1 MKIIISAIIFLSAVL
16 LGNTVFAKRYGPVQE
31 KETLWSIAK
40 AHRPI
45 GMSIPKMM
53 QAIVRLNPQA
63 FNHNDPATLKKGAIL
78 KLPSIA
84 QVKRVQPQPKVQSR
98 QVASPVKAKP
108 EVTTVIVPSK
118 PQKVLIEKKVS
129 YIPTDKPRQIDNE
142 LKKQLSYITQQMS
155 ALTRSVEEV
164 QEEMLSVA
172 RDVQQTSNG
181 VLQLEEYQQQLQRTE
196 QERIARQEAAERVQS
211 KQNEIV
217 EIPVELGVHNV
228 VTPAESSLDQPPK
241 ASESRIAHYLQGTI
255 FDWLLLGFIL
265 VALIPLVM
273 LKRYLRDRK
282 LTEKMT
288 PLSKAKTKA
297 KKASNVKSLS
307 ERKEP
312 VVQSVLKKETA
323 AVAMSSM
330 VEDVN
335 TKSKSA
341 AHPALQGKG
350 FADPISVGYL
360 VAMSKQQ
367 YPEAESLL
375 KKAIAERPSELE
387 LKLKLLEVYAMMQQK
402 TEFERLAKACVDN
415 PAGHDRDILTAQI
428 DNIRHSTW
436 GVKAAV
442 ADNATIS
449 LGDVAQELKTA
460 ETAGASELV
469 DTELTAPE
477 GETPEGE
484 TPEGETPE
492 AETPEGETPE
502 AETPEAETP
511 EGETPEGEIPE
522 GETPEGETPEGETPE
537 GETPEGETPE
547 GETPEGETPE
557 GETPEGETPEGETPE
572 GETPEGETPEGE
584 TPEGETPEGET
595 PEGETPEGET
605 PEGET
610 PEGETPE
617 GETPEGETPE
627 GETPEAETPEAETP
641 EGETPEAE
649 TPEAETPEAETPE
662 AETPEGETSE
672 AETPEAE
679 TPEGESAEITEES
692 EKEGTVNLNVS
703 VRGGGEHQDVQSVS
717 LEEGDEATLTMGDS
731 ETEVALDDIRLEEDS
746 EEEGVGADVDILAG
760 DNEISAQLDAAR
772 AYILA
777 EDVDSARKVLRDVL
791 KQGDSTQQDE
801 ARQLLTELDQTE
813 EAST

>member
-1 MKIIISAIIFLSAVL
+1 MKTVISAIIFLSAVL
-16 LGNTVFAKRYGPVQE
+16 LGSTVFAKRYGPVQE

-84 QVKRVQPQPKVQSR
+84 QAKRVKAQPKVQ
-98 QVASPVKAKP
+98 SPVKAKP

-142 LKKQLSYITQQMS
+142 LKKQLGYITQQMS
-155 ALTRSVEEV
+155 ALTHSVEEV

-181 VLQLEEYQQQLQRTE
+181 VLQLEEYQQQLQHAE
-196 QERIARQEAAERVQS
+196 QERIARQEAAESMQS
-211 KQNEIV
+211 KQNEIA

-228 VTPAESSLDQPPK
+228 VTPAEPSLDQSPA
-241 ASESRIAHYLQGTI
+241 ASESRITHYLQGTI
-255 FDWLLLGFIL
+255 FDWLLLGFTL
-265 VALIPLVM
+265 VVLIPLVM

-282 LTEKMT
+282 LTEKT
-288 PLSKAKTKA
+288 APLSKA
-297 KKASNVKSLS
+297 KKASNVKISS

-330 VEDVN
+330 VDDVS
-335 TKSKSA
+335 TKRKSA
-341 AHPALQGKG
+341 THPALQGKG

-387 LKLKLLEVYAMMQQK
+387 LKLKLLEVYAIMQQK
-402 TEFERLAKACVDN
+402 TEFEHLAKACVDN
-415 PAGHDRDILTAQI
+415 PAGHDRDILTTQI

-442 ADNATIS
+442 ANNATIS
-449 LGDVAQELKTA
+449 LGDAAQELKTGG
-460 ETAGASELV
+460 TAGASELV
-469 DTELTAPE
+469 DTELVAPE
-477 GETPEGE
+477 GDSQEAESPEAESSEGDSSEGDSPEAETPEAE
-484 TPEGETPE
+484 TPEAETPEAETPEAETPE

-502 AETPEAETP
+502 AETPE
-511 EGETPEGEIPE
+511 G
-522 GETPEGETPEGETPE
+522 
-537 GETPEGETPE
+537 
-547 GETPEGETPE
+547 
-557 GETPEGETPEGETPE
+557 
-572 GETPEGETPEGE
+572 
-584 TPEGETPEGET
+584 
-595 PEGETPEGET
+595 
-605 PEGET
+605 
-610 PEGETPE
+610 
-617 GETPEGETPE
+617 
-627 GETPEAETPEAETP
+627 ETP

-662 AETPEGETSE
+662 AETPE

-679 TPEGESAEITEES
+679 TPEGETPETETPETETPEAETSEIVEEV
-692 EKEGTVNLNVS
+692 EEEGAVNVNVS

-731 ETEVALDDIRLEEDS
+731 ETEVALDDIRLEENS
-746 EEEGVGADVDILAG
+746 EEESVGADVDILAG

>member
-1 MKIIISAIIFLSAVL
+1 MKTIISAIIFLSAVL

-78 KLPSIA
+78 KLPGIA
-84 QVKRVQPQPKVQSR
+84 QAKRVKAQPKVQ
-98 QVASPVKAKP
+98 SPVKAKP

-142 LKKQLSYITQQMS
+142 LKKQLGYITQKMS

-181 VLQLEEYQQQLQRTE
+181 VLQLEEYQQQLQHAE
-196 QERIARQEAAERVQS
+196 QERIARQEAAESVQS
-211 KQNEIV
+211 KQNEIA

-228 VTPAESSLDQPPK
+228 VTPAEPSLDQSPA
-241 ASESRIAHYLQGTI
+241 ASESRITHYLQGTI

-265 VALIPLVM
+265 VVLIPLVM

-282 LTEKMT
+282 LTEKMA

-297 KKASNVKSLS
+297 KKASNVKISS

-323 AVAMSSM
+323 AVAMSSI
-330 VEDVN
+330 VDDVS
-335 TKSKSA
+335 TKRKSA
-341 AHPALQGKG
+341 THPALQGKG

-387 LKLKLLEVYAMMQQK
+387 LKLKLLEVYAIMQQK
-402 TEFERLAKACVDN
+402 TEFEHLAKACVDN
-415 PAGHDRDILTAQI
+415 PAGHDRDILTTQI
-428 DNIRHSTW
+428 DNIRHATW

-449 LGDVAQELKTA
+449 LGDAAQELKTA
-460 ETAGASELV
+460 GTAGASELV
-469 DTELTAPE
+469 DTEL
-477 GETPEGE
+477 
-484 TPEGETPE
+484 
-492 AETPEGETPE
+492 
-502 AETPEAETP
+502 
-511 EGETPEGEIPE
+511 
-522 GETPEGETPEGETPE
+522 
-537 GETPEGETPE
+537 
-547 GETPEGETPE
+547 
-557 GETPEGETPEGETPE
+557 
-572 GETPEGETPEGE
+572 
-584 TPEGETPEGET
+584 
-595 PEGETPEGET
+595 
-605 PEGET
+605 
-610 PEGETPE
+610 
-617 GETPEGETPE
+617 
-627 GETPEAETPEAETP
+627 
-641 EGETPEAE
+641 
-649 TPEAETPEAETPE
+649 
-662 AETPEGETSE
+662 
-672 AETPEAE
+672 
-679 TPEGESAEITEES
+679 
-692 EKEGTVNLNVS
+692 
-703 VRGGGEHQDVQSVS
+703 
-717 LEEGDEATLTMGDS
+717 
-731 ETEVALDDIRLEEDS
+731 VA
-746 EEEGVGADVDILAG
+746 
-760 DNEISAQLDAAR
+760 
-772 AYILA
+772 
-777 EDVDSARKVLRDVL
+777 
-791 KQGDSTQQDE
+791 
-801 ARQLLTELDQTE
+801 
-813 EAST
+813 